1 MAGAIASTGNLVILC
16 AGKIQELGDNWYKQN
31 EDWDKFP
38 DQVESLQQ
46 KLKVWESESY
56 NRGLSNLDS
65 LTQALSA
72 ARSCLMEEQKK
83 LESREGTCL
92 SKFCLQV
99 GRTLFPAQVGRSIQV
114 AIDAFDNVPK
124 FLEGLDQAKI
134 LLDNRVKGSA
144 DPDSVPSDPRYVP
157 LKASEKSIFE
167 TLDNVDGPQVVLL
180 HGGAGKGKSTVAWS
194 TVSHYSNNN
203 VHQFDL
209 VFFLSCGPKARI
221 EDTLL
226 ELVSRLGSEP
236 FANPEDNV
244 KIRSIK
250 MRKQVRSLL
259 AERKVLLIL
268 DDVSNEEFVRNII
281 DLCGRG
287 VKCLITSLQGTL
299 CRSLDESK
307 RISIEIQDIDQDHA
321 RKVVASHLGFPNQE
335 IPDHLQKIADRMIDE
350 TDLNLLALASLAS
363 VIDRK
368 RSNELSEWEH
378 VSSDFIKFEVIPV
391 ALFQKDYPRSLWTT
405 MRLSI
410 KSLDEDARNL
420 LLLTQACAGP
430 SVPEEVIQI
439 LYANTKRKGALRPF
453 SSVRSELE
461 SRQLIKIITF
471 TSSGLGHPQ
480 RTWQMHSLQKRYIE
494 DKMRDAR
501 DSVIA
506 AIVVAGS
513 VVASTDADTRNVH
526 ILDQPGKALVNAL
539 CALYLDESLPV
550 RATMTMGFPLEVFNK
565 QKRNAIEPVTRL
577 LGQSLS
583 DRWTAT
589 ARQSATKVFLSYIYY
604 TTWEDRSIL
613 ELLRNPYDS
622 VAVAMCKALRD
633 MALVDENLTLQ
644 LDESTREVM
653 KALVSNFTGKGIE
666 TIRKKAAL
674 EVVARFAEN
683 EHNDNLI
690 ASFDV
695 LEGIV
700 DCLRTAGSPS
710 QTDE

>member
-83 LESREGTCL
+83 LESREGTSR

-99 GRTLFPAQVGRSIQV
+99 GRTLFPAQVGRSIQR

-124 FLEGLDQAKI
+124 SLEGLDQAKI

-157 LKASEKSIFE
+157 LEASEKSIFE

-209 VFFLSCGPKARI
+209 VFFLSCGPQDRI
-221 EDTLL
+221 EDTLF

-244 KIRSIK
+244 KFRSIQ

-268 DDVSNEEFVRNII
+268 DDVSNEEFVRNIV

-287 VKCLITSLQGTL
+287 VKCLITSLQGSV

-321 RKVVASHLGFPNQE
+321 RRVLASHLGLPNHE

-363 VIDRK
+363 VIDSK

-378 VSSDFIKFEVIPV
+378 VSSDFLKFEVPV
-391 ALFQKDYPRSLWTT
+391 ALFQKGYPRSLWTT

-410 KSLDEDARNL
+410 SSLDEDARNL

-439 LYANTKRKGALRPF
+439 LYANTKRKGALRSF

-494 DKMRDAR
+494 DEMRDAR

-513 VVASTDADTRNVH
+513 VVASTDSDTRNVH

-539 CALYLDESLPV
+539 CALYLDENLPV
-550 RATMTMGFPLEVFNK
+550 RATTTMGFPLEVFNK

-577 LGQSLS
+577 LGQPLS
-583 DRWTAT
+583 DRWTRT
-589 ARQSATKVFLSYIYY
+589 ARQSATKVFLSYICY

-633 MALVDENLTLQ
+633 MAVVDENLTLQ
-644 LDESTREVM
+644 LEESTRQVLA
-653 KALVSNFTGKGIE
+653 KFCNFTANGIE
-666 TIRKKAAL
+666 IITRKAVSPLACL
-674 EVVARFAEN
+674 
-683 EHNDNLI
+683 LI
-690 ASFDV
+690 SWTLIV
-695 LEGIV
+695 LVTVYSIGI
-700 DCLRTAGSPS
+700 SIS
-710 QTDE
+710 Y

>member
-1 MAGAIASTGNLVILC
+1 MAGAIASTGNLIILC

-38 DQVESLQQ
+38 DQVESLQRR
-46 KLKVWESESY
+46 LKIWESESY

-83 LESREGTCL
+83 LESREGTSR

-99 GRTLFPAQVGRSIQV
+99 GRTLFPAQVGRSIQR
-114 AIDAFDNVPK
+114 AIDAFDNVQK
-124 FLEGLDQAKI
+124 FLELLDKAKI
-134 LLDNRVKGSA
+134 SLDNRVKDSA
-144 DPDSVPSDPRYVP
+144 VPDSVPRDPRYVP
-157 LKASEKSIFE
+157 LEASEKSIFE
-167 TLDNVDGPQVVLL
+167 ALDNVNGPQVVLL

-203 VHQFDL
+203 VNQFDL
-209 VFFLSCGPKARI
+209 VFFLSCGPQARI
-221 EDTLL
+221 EDTLF
-226 ELVSRLGSEP
+226 ELVLRLGSEP
-236 FANPEDNV
+236 FANPDDNV
-244 KIRSIK
+244 KIRSIQ

-268 DDVSNEEFVRNII
+268 DDVSNEEFVRNIV

-287 VKCLITSLQGTL
+287 VKCLITSLQGSL

-307 RISIEIQDIDQDHA
+307 LISIEIQDIDQARA
-321 RKVVASHLGFPNQE
+321 RKVVASHLGFPNHE

-378 VSSDFIKFEVIPV
+378 VSSDFFKFEVPV

-410 KSLDEDARNL
+410 SSLDEGAQNL

-494 DKMRDAR
+494 DEMRDAR
-501 DSVIA
+501 DSIIA
-506 AIVVAGS
+506 AIVVAES
-513 VVASTDADTRNVH
+513 TVASTYSGTRNVH
-526 ILDQPGKALVNAL
+526 ILDQPGKALLNAL
-539 CALYLDESLPV
+539 CALYLDENLPV
-550 RATMTMGFPLEVFNK
+550 RATTTMGFPLEVFNK

-589 ARQSATKVFLSYIYY
+589 ARQSATKVFLSYICY

-653 KALVSNFTGKGIE
+653 KALVCNFTDGIE
-666 TIRKKAAL
+666 IIRRKAAL

-683 EHNDNLI
+683 ELNDNFI
-690 ASFDV
+690 ASVDGFLD
-695 LEGIV
+695 GIV

-710 QTDE
+710 QTNE